1 MLSII
6 TGCILWQHD
15 EFVLCVNLSVTTSV
29 RAFVLWLGASD
40 GEC

>member
-6 TGCILWQHD
+6 TGCILWRHN

-29 RAFVLWLGASD
+29 RAFVLCFGTSD